1 MPPLARET
9 KNTLQRMNKKTIK
22 DIDIQGKRVLMR
34 VDFNVPL
41 DENLKITD
49 DTRIKAALP
58 TIKYTLEQNA
68 RLILLSHMG
77 RPKGKV
83 VENLRLKPVSLR
95 LSELLGKEV
104 KMANDC
110 IGQEVKQAADVLKEG
125 EILLLENT
133 RFHKEEKDNDPAFA
147 KELASLA
154 EVYVSD
160 AFGSVH
166 RAHASTVGVAHLL
179 PAAAGF
185 LLEKE
190 IEFLGKVTRAPE
202 KPFALILGGAKVSDK
217 IGVITNLLNKVDVII
232 IGGGMA
238 YTFLKA
244 QGKNIGSSK
253 LEADKLDLAKEILS
267 RAASSGV
274 KILLPCDNIAA
285 NEFSAQAEYKLV
297 GEEIPDGWMGLD
309 VGPKSTE
316 NFILALTDAK
326 TVVWN
331 GPLGVCEWEPFS
343 QASKR
348 VAEFMAGSSAISVIG
363 GGDTAAAIAKFGL
376 SDKMSHVSTGGGASL
391 EFLEGKT
398 LPGIAVLDDKE

>member
-1 MPPLARET
+1 MIR
-9 KNTLQRMNKKTIK
+9 KMKKTIK
-22 DIDIQGKRVLMR
+22 DIDIRGKKVLMR

-41 DENLKITD
+41 DGNQNITD
-49 DTRIKAALP
+49 DTRIRAALP
-58 TIKYTLEQNA
+58 TIKYALQQNA
-68 RLILLSHMG
+68 RLILMSHLG

-83 VENLRLKPVSLR
+83 VDSLSLKPVAAR
-95 LSELLGKEV
+95 LKELLGKEV

-110 IGQEVKQAADVLKEG
+110 TGALVKETADSLKEG
-125 EILLLENT
+125 EVLLLENT
-133 RFHKEEKDNDPAFA
+133 RFHKEETENDPAFA
-147 KELASLA
+147 KELASLG
-154 EVYVSD
+154 EIYVSD

-166 RAHASTVGVAHLL
+166 RAHASTEGIAHLL
-179 PAAAGF
+179 PAVAGF

-190 IEFLGKVTRAPE
+190 IEFLGKAASNPD

-217 IGVITNLLNKVDVII
+217 IGVINNLLNKVDVII

-244 QGKNIGSSK
+244 KGKNIGSSK
-253 LEADKLDLAKEILS
+253 LEEDKLNLAKDILS
-267 RAASSGV
+267 RASSSGV

-285 NEFSAQAEYKLV
+285 DSFSADAQHKLV

-309 VGPKSTE
+309 VGPKTTE
-316 NFILALTDAK
+316 NFIAALKDAK

-343 QASKR
+343 QASKK
-348 VAEFMAGSSAISVIG
+348 VAQVLATSSATTVIG
-363 GGDTAAAIAKFGL
+363 GGDTVAAVAKFGL
-376 SDKMSHVSTGGGASL
+376 SEKMSHVSTGGGAAL

-398 LPGIAVLDDKE
+398 LPGIAALNDRK

>member
-1 MPPLARET
+1 
-9 KNTLQRMNKKTIK
+9 MNKKTIK
-22 DIDIQGKRVLMR
+22 DIDIQGKKVLMR

-41 DENLKITD
+41 DENVEITD

-58 TIKYTLEQNA
+58 TIKYALEQNA
-68 RLILLSHMG
+68 ELILMSHLG

-83 VENLRLKPVSLR
+83 VDSLSLKPVALR
-95 LSELLGKEV
+95 LGELLGKEI

-110 IGQEVKQAADVLKEG
+110 IGPEVKRAADNLKER
-125 EILLLENT
+125 EALLLENT
-133 RFHKEEKDNDPAFA
+133 RFHKQETDNDPVFA
-147 KELASLA
+147 KELASLG
-154 EVYVSD
+154 EIYVSD

-166 RAHASTVGVAHLL
+166 RAHASTEGVAHLL
-179 PAAAGF
+179 PAVAGF

-190 IEFLGKVTRAPE
+190 IKFLGKVTSNPDR
-202 KPFALILGGAKVSDK
+202 PFALILGGAKVSDK
-217 IGVITNLLNKVDVII
+217 IGVITNLLNKVDMII

-244 QGKNIGSSK
+244 QGKSIGSSK
-253 LEADKLDLAKEILS
+253 LEEDKLDLAKEILS

-274 KILLPCDNIAA
+274 KILLPCDNVAA
-285 NEFSAQAEYKLV
+285 DSFSAQAAHKLV
-297 GEEIPDGWMGLD
+297 GEDIPDGWMGLD
-309 VGPKSTE
+309 VGPKTTE
-316 NFILALTDAK
+316 DFISALTKAK

-343 QASKR
+343 QASKK
-348 VAEFMAGSSAISVIG
+348 VAKSLAASSATTVIG
-363 GGDTAAAIAKFGL
+363 GGDTAAAVAKFGL

-398 LPGIAVLDDKE
+398 LPGIAVLQDK

>member
-1 MPPLARET
+1 
-9 KNTLQRMNKKTIK
+9 MNKKTIK
-22 DIDIQGKRVLMR
+22 DIDIQGKKVLMR

-41 DENLKITD
+41 DENLQITD

-58 TIKYTLEQNA
+58 TINYALKQNA
-68 RLILLSHMG
+68 KLILFSHLG

-83 VENLRLKPVSLR
+83 VENLRLKPVVLR
-95 LSELLGKEV
+95 LSELLGKEI
-104 KMANDC
+104 KMLDDC
-110 IGQEVKQAADVLKEG
+110 IGPEVKEASDNLKEG
-125 EILLLENT
+125 ELLLLENT
-133 RFHKEEKDNDPAFA
+133 RFHKEEKDNDPDFA
-147 KELASLA
+147 KELASLG

-166 RAHASTVGVAHLL
+166 RAHASTEGIAHYL
-179 PAAAGF
+179 PSAAGF

-190 IEFLGKVTRAPE
+190 IEYLGKVVKNPD

-217 IGVITNLLNKVDVII
+217 IEVIDNLLDKVDVIL

-244 QGKNIGSSK
+244 EGKDIGASK
-253 LEADKLDLAKEILS
+253 LEADKLDLAKNILS
-267 RAASSGV
+267 KANSSGV

-285 NEFSAQAEYKLV
+285 DAFSATAQYKVV
-297 GEEIPDGWMGLD
+297 GEEIPQGWMGLD
-309 VGPKSTE
+309 VGPKTVE
-316 NFILALTDAK
+316 NFISALKEAR

-343 QASKR
+343 KASKR
-348 VAEFMAGSSAISVIG
+348 IAGFLASSGATTVIG
-363 GGDTAAAIAKFGL
+363 GGDTAAAVAKFEL
-376 SDKMSHVSTGGGASL
+376 SDKMSHVSTGGGACL

-398 LPGIAVLDDKE
+398 LPGIAVLQDK

>member
-1 MPPLARET
+1 
-9 KNTLQRMNKKTIK
+9 MNKKTIK
-22 DIDIQGKRVLMR
+22 DIDIRGKKLLMR

-41 DENLKITD
+41 DDNLRITD
-49 DTRIKAALP
+49 DTRIKAVLP
-58 TIKYTLEQNA
+58 TIRYALERNA
-68 RLILLSHMG
+68 KLILISHLG

-83 VENLRLKPVSLR
+83 VENLRLKPAASR

-110 IGQEVKQAADVLKEG
+110 VGSEVKQAVDNLIEG
-125 EILLLENT
+125 EVLLLENT
-133 RFHKEEKDNDPAFA
+133 RFHKEEEDNDPNFA
-147 KELASLA
+147 KELASLG

-166 RAHASTVGVAHLL
+166 RAHASTEGVARHL
-179 PAAAGF
+179 PAVAGF

-190 IEFLGKVTRAPE
+190 IKFLGKVVKNPD

-217 IGVITNLLNKVDVII
+217 IGVIENLLNQVDAIL

-244 QGKNIGSSK
+244 QGKNIGASK
-253 LEADKLDLAKEILS
+253 LEEDKLDLAKEILS
-267 RAASSGV
+267 KAASSGV
-274 KILLPCDNIAA
+274 KILLPSDNIAA
-285 NEFSAQAEYKLV
+285 DGFSASAQHKLV

-309 VGPKSTE
+309 VGPKTTQE
-316 NFILALTDAK
+316 FIAALREAK

-343 QASKR
+343 QASKK
-348 VAEFMAGSSAISVIG
+348 VAEYLATSAATTIIG
-363 GGDTAAAIAKFGL
+363 GGDTAAAVAKFGL
-376 SDKMSHVSTGGGASL
+376 SEKMSHVSTGGGASL

-398 LPGIAVLDDKE
+398 LPGIAVLNDKE

>member
-1 MPPLARET
+1 MSKR
-9 KNTLQRMNKKTIK
+9 TIK
-22 DIDIQGKRVLMR
+22 DIDIQGKAVLMR

-58 TIKYTLEQNA
+58 TIKYALEQNA
-68 RLILLSHMG
+68 RLILLSHLG

-83 VENLRLKPVSLR
+83 VENLRLKPVALR

-110 IGQEVKQAADVLKEG
+110 IGQEVKQAADALEEG

-133 RFHKEEKDNDPAFA
+133 RFHKEETDNDPAFA
-147 KELASLA
+147 KELASLG

-190 IEFLGKVTRAPE
+190 IEFLGKVTSAPE

-253 LEADKLDLAKEILS
+253 LEADKLDLARKILS
-267 RAASSGV
+267 RAVSSGV

-285 NEFSAQAEYKLV
+285 NEFSAQAEHKLV

-316 NFILALTDAK
+316 NFISALKEAK

-331 GPLGVCEWEPFS
+331 GPLGVCEWKPFS
-343 QASKR
+343 QASKK
-348 VAEFMAGSSAISVIG
+348 VAEFLAGSSATTVIG

-376 SDKMSHVSTGGGASL
+376 SNKMSHVSTGGGAAL

-398 LPGIAVLDDKE
+398 LPGIAVLDDKTSGL